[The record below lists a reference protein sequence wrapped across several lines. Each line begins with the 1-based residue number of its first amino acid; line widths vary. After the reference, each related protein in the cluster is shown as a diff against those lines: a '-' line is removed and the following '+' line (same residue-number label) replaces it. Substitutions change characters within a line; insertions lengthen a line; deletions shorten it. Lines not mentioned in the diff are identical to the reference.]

1 VPVSGALPEFNNFT
15 DPRYIEA
22 LGLLFASFQKL
33 DTYKLERVEIQT
45 AAGVNFWFY
54 YNNQELNER
63 FYAKVFKPFLGQT
76 RVVRTWGLTPLDAIK
91 KHT

>member
-1 VPVSGALPEFNNFT
+1 MPVPGALPEFNNFT

-54 YNNQELNER
+54 YNN
-63 FYAKVFKPFLGQT
+63 
-76 RVVRTWGLTPLDAIK
+76 
-91 KHT
+91 